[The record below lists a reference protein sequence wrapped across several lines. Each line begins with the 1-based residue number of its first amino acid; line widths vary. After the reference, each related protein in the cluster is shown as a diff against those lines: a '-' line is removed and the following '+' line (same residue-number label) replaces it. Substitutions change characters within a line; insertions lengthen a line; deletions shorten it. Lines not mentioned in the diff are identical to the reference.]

1 KTKKLALILVFDE
14 KQDIKKQ
21 IEQLFEQNIDGVF
34 AVNEIYAANA
44 MRIAKEKGLNIPNDI
59 SIIGFTDGLIS
70 EYSSPSITTIAQHGF
85 IMGRQAVE
93 LLIERIENEQEVFN
107 PKKIVISSD
116 LKLRESTK
124 PSS

>member
-1 KTKKLALILVFDE
+1 
-14 KQDIKKQ
+14 
-21 IEQLFEQNIDGVF
+21 
-34 AVNEIYAANA
+34 
-44 MRIAKEKGLNIPNDI
+44 MRIAKEKGMHIPNDI

-85 IMGRQAVE
+85 TMGKQAVE
-93 LLIERIENEQEVFN
+93 LLIERIENKADFFT

-124 PSS
+124 TSS

>member
-1 KTKKLALILVFDE
+1 MTDKNLIVEIDE
-14 KQDIKKQ
+14 KKDIKKQ
-21 IEQLFEQNIDGVF
+21 IEKVFNQDINAVF

-44 MRIAKEKGLNIPNDI
+44 MRIAKERGLKIPEDF
-59 SIIGFTDGLIS
+59 SVIGFTDGLIS

-85 IMGRQAVE
+85 TMGKQAVE
-93 LLIERIENEQEVFN
+93 LLIERIENEQEIFK

>member
-1 KTKKLALILVFDE
+1 
-14 KQDIKKQ
+14 
-21 IEQLFEQNIDGVF
+21 
-34 AVNEIYAANA
+34 
-44 MRIAKEKGLNIPNDI
+44 MRVAKEKGLNVPNDI

-70 EYSSPSITTIAQHGF
+70 EYSSPSITTVAQHGF
-85 IMGRQAVE
+85 TMGKQAVE
-93 LLIERIENEQEVFN
+93 LLIERSEKESEIYS

>member
-1 KTKKLALILVFDE
+1 
-14 KQDIKKQ
+14 
-21 IEQLFEQNIDGVF
+21 
-34 AVNEIYAANA
+34 
-44 MRIAKEKGLNIPNDI
+44 MRIAKEKGLNIPEEF

-70 EYSSPSITTIAQHGF
+70 EYSSPSMTTVAQHGF
-85 IMGRQAVE
+85 TMGKQAVE
-93 LLIERIENEQEVFN
+93 LLIERIENESDIYR